1 MMGVPSCP
9 IVGRWWWDQ
18 PVGFLGRRGGGCL
31 VFWRFDFNMANASG
45 SNVGGSSGEVV
56 GGEESSLAE
65 GSSTGRIPK
74 VKVLDTVVDTFLQK
88 LVSAGSYER
97 FAKCYK
103 RFYKLQPEMTRLIYD
118 QFITQLQTSIRE
130 EIATIKEE
138 GNLEAV
144 LNSLDKIL
152 EEAEDRKEP
161 AWRPSGIP
169 EDDVR
174 STLIPYFLQQQSSLK
189 QLVQEQ
195 EKENVKLAEM
205 VLEGRK
211 QVLELQQQIQ
221 ARKQAW
227 QALSKNQRELA
238 AVLKDPE

>member
-1 MMGVPSCP
+1 
-9 IVGRWWWDQ
+9 
-18 PVGFLGRRGGGCL
+18 
-31 VFWRFDFNMANASG
+31 MANASRSNLG
-45 SNVGGSSGEVV
+45 SSSGEVME
-56 GGEESSLAE
+56 GEESSLAE
-65 GSSTGRIPK
+65 GSSTAYIQK
-74 VKVLDTVVDTFLQK
+74 VKILDTVVDTFLQK

-130 EIATIKEE
+130 EISTIKEE

-144 LNSLDKIL
+144 LNSLDKIV
-152 EEAEDRKEP
+152 EETEDRKEP

-174 STLIPYFLQQQSSLK
+174 STLMPYFLQQQSSLER
-189 QLVQEQ
+189 LVQEQ

-227 QALSKNQRELA
+227 QTLKHITDIHGKPLQSR
-238 AVLKDPE
+238 VLTGGSHFLTFGL

>member
-1 MMGVPSCP
+1 MG
-9 IVGRWWWDQ
+9 R
-18 PVGFLGRRGGGCL
+18 GRRIDQLGCEAGGA
-31 VFWRFDFNMANASG
+31 VAFWRFDFNMANASG
-45 SNVGGSSGEVV
+45 SNGGGSSSSEVMGGEVP
-56 GGEESSLAE
+56 SLAE
-65 GSSTGRIPK
+65 ESATHIPK
-74 VKVLDTVVDTFLQK
+74 VKLLDTVVDTFLQK

-97 FAKCYK
+97 FTKCYK

-130 EIATIKEE
+130 EISTIKEE

-144 LNSLDKIL
+144 LNSLDKIV
-152 EEAEDRKEP
+152 EEAKDRKEP

-174 STLIPYFLQQQSSLK
+174 SALMPYFLQQKSSLK
-189 QLVQEQ
+189 RLVQEQ
-195 EKENVKLAEM
+195 ERENVKLAEM

-227 QALSKNQRELA
+227 QALSKKQRELA
-238 AVLKDPE
+238 TVLEDPE

>member
-1 MMGVPSCP
+1 
-9 IVGRWWWDQ
+9 
-18 PVGFLGRRGGGCL
+18 
-31 VFWRFDFNMANASG
+31 MANASG
-45 SNVGGSSGEVV
+45 SNVGGSSGE
-56 GGEESSLAE
+56 GREESSLAE

>member
-1 MMGVPSCP
+1 
-9 IVGRWWWDQ
+9 
-18 PVGFLGRRGGGCL
+18 
-31 VFWRFDFNMANASG
+31 MANASRSNLG
-45 SNVGGSSGEVV
+45 SSSGEVME
-56 GGEESSLAE
+56 GEESSLAE
-65 GSSTGRIPK
+65 GSSTAYIQK
-74 VKVLDTVVDTFLQK
+74 VKILDTVVDTFLQK

-130 EIATIKEE
+130 EISTIKEE

-144 LNSLDKIL
+144 LNSLDKIV
-152 EEAEDRKEP
+152 EETEDRKEP

-174 STLIPYFLQQQSSLK
+174 STLMPYFLQQQSSLER
-189 QLVQEQ
+189 LVQEQ

-227 QALSKNQRELA
+227 QALSKKQRELA
-238 AVLKDPE
+238 TVLEDPE

>member
-1 MMGVPSCP
+1 
-9 IVGRWWWDQ
+9 
-18 PVGFLGRRGGGCL
+18 
-31 VFWRFDFNMANASG
+31 MANASG
-45 SNVGGSSGEVV
+45 SNVGSSSAEVV

-65 GSSTGRIPK
+65 GSSTAHIPK
-74 VKVLDTVVDTFLQK
+74 VKLLDTVVDTFLQK
-88 LVSAGSYER
+88 LVSAGRCVGGSQVLQWTELWTWSQEDPSSTNPASNTSWLCDTSYER

-130 EIATIKEE
+130 EVSTIKEE

-144 LNSLDKIL
+144 LNSLDKIV

-189 QLVQEQ
+189 RLVQEQ
-195 EKENVKLAEM
+195 ERENVKLAEM

-227 QALSKNQRELA
+227 QALSKKQRELA
-238 AVLKDPE
+238 TVLEDPE